1 MNRNS
6 LLGSLLLIA
15 GVISAFYLANAV
27 FGDWK
32 AFIALFLYSG
42 AVASWDELCQLIRS
56 NHKDN
61 DKH

>member
-6 LLGSLLLIA
+6 LLGLLLLIA
-15 GVISAFYLANAV
+15 GVISAVYLTNAV

-32 AFIALFLYSG
+32 AFIALVLYSG
-42 AVASWDELCQLIRS
+42 AVASWNELCELIQS
-56 NHKDN
+56 NKDN